1 MPETVITFALTAL
14 VVLAALVVLFNA
26 YYQKAGR
33 GFALVRTGGGK
44 QRVVLDG
51 GCLSL
56 PFLHAT
62 ERIPTS
68 GINLSV
74 TCEDARMLMTEDHIP
89 VDLAM
94 QFVVRVEPTAAGIQ
108 RAARAVGAANLNADD
123 LGALFYGRFIDAMQA
138 EISSQTLTDLHR
150 NRAGLAA
157 AVQRRLGDGF
167 EFAGLLLESAALVR
181 FDQAAL
187 SALKD
192 DNALHVQGM
201 RRIAEMTAEGRK
213 KRAEIESDA
222 AIAIRSTNLSET
234 RDRVEFERQKQEAEI
249 SLGETV
255 SRLKAESEA
264 RAAITAEEEARKSD
278 EARLQ
283 RERSLRES
291 EIERDLALRRREIDS
306 LQKAE
311 EAQIAGRIALSAK
324 RAEECQSE
332 AALETSRGEV
342 VRAQEKTQAEKERLA
357 AQRKREQ
364 AVLRA
369 QEKKQ
374 VDAIAAQ
381 SAAAN
386 LLEKTESEAR
396 ALELR
401 AQAAAA
407 ELQAQA
413 GGRSAVIAAENTMDE
428 KIIRMKLEEMKIA
441 ALPEVAA
448 KISKP
453 LEKIEGIRINHIGG
467 PGFPGAGEGGPPSPF
482 TETMRSILAM
492 SVQLPA
498 LKKLGEEIGLDMD
511 ANLATRASDALSRAQ
526 GTSRVKGAAGPKDA
540 GAGEGAPGID
550 PNTGAGD
557 DEN

>member
-1 MPETVITFALTAL
+1 MSEIVMTFGLTAL

-33 GFALVRTGGGK
+33 GFALIRTGVGK
-44 QRVVLDG
+44 QRMVLDG

-56 PFLHAT
+56 PFLHAI
-62 ERIPTS
+62 ERIPTG

-74 TCEDARMLMTEDHIP
+74 ACEGERMLMTEDHIP

-138 EISSQTLTDLHR
+138 EISSHTLTDLHR

-157 AVQRRLGDGF
+157 AVQRRLDNGF

-192 DNALHVQGM
+192 NNALHVQGM

-249 SLGETV
+249 NLGETV

-283 RERSLRES
+283 RERSNRES
-291 EIERDLALRRREIDS
+291 EIERDLALRQREIDS

-311 EAQIAGRIALSAK
+311 EAQIASRIALSAK
-324 RAEECQSE
+324 RAEEYKSE
-332 AALETSRGEV
+332 AALETNRGEV

-369 QEKKQ
+369 EEKKQ
-374 VDAIAAQ
+374 VEAIAAQ

-386 LLEKTESEAR
+386 LLETTEAEAR

-401 AQAAAA
+401 ARAAAA

-428 KIIRMKLEEMKIA
+428 KIIRMKLEEQKIA

-467 PGFPGAGEGGPPSPF
+467 PGFPGAGEGDSPSPF

-511 ANLATRASDALSRAQ
+511 ANLAARASDALSRAH
-526 GTSRVKGAAGPKDA
+526 GGSRVKGAAGPKDA
-540 GAGEGAPGID
+540 GAGEGAPEINLD
-550 PNTGAGD
+550 TDARD